1 MRKFG
6 KYIAFA
12 VVLMYFLLGML
23 LIFNPQ
29 TIIFHR
35 QFYLGDVQK
44 ELRIIVGIILVL
56 YGIYRMAKIVSTRKK
71 ANTTEEV

>member
-1 MRKFG
+1 MQKFG

-12 VVLMYFLLGML
+12 VVLMYILLGIL
-23 LIFNPQ
+23 LIVNPQ

-35 QFYLGDVQK
+35 QFYLGDIQK

-56 YGIYRMAKIVSTRKK
+56 YGAFRMARILTKK
-71 ANTTEEV
+71 QQTDVAGDK